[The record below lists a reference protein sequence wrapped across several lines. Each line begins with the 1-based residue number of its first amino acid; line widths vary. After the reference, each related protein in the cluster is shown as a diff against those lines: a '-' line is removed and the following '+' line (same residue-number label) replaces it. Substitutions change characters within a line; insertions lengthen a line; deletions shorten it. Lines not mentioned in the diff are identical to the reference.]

1 MRESRGTSAHV
12 IDLPLSVWER
22 SVNICELGGVVFI
35 CRQHTAF
42 GGVALITFY
51 NPQMMHVS
59 LIGDF
64 KLAAGVDVSYCL
76 SLCVSL

>member
-1 MRESRGTSAHV
+1 M
-12 IDLPLSVWER
+12 
-22 SVNICELGGVVFI
+22 NICELGGFVFI
-35 CRQHTAF
+35 CRRQIA
-42 GGVALITFY
+42 FY

-76 SLCVSL
+76 SLCVSPIMGWGPVLPFSPVWCLQP